1 MANNSSWV
9 RCLEENRMGSR
20 KHQYLEI
27 SKRQETSKESSGMG
41 KNQENLV
48 SMILMEVH
56 FKKERKNEQNKVIH
70 QGAA

>member
-1 MANNSSWV
+1 
-9 RCLEENRMGSR
+9 
-20 KHQYLEI
+20 
-27 SKRQETSKESSGMG
+27 MG